1 MIPSEEFAKSYQ
13 YMYVL
18 IYAFIIIALKSIF
31 WFYKGEIWIK
41 FLYDI
46 LDTCILLILFFAFSS
61 VYFDRV

>member
-18 IYAFIIIALKSIF
+18 IYVFIIIALKSIF

-46 LDTCILLILFFAFSS
+46 LDTCILLI
-61 VYFDRV
+61 